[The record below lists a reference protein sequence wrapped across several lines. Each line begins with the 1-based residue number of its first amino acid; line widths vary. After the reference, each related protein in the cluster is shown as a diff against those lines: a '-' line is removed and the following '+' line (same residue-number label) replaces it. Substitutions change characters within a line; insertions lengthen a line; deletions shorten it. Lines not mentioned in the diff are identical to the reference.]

1 MRELRRVVQM
11 MVRVVMFTMP
21 GMVLI
26 GGVAASH
33 DSTPV
38 PAMEETGMDF
48 VQTYVH
54 ALSAH
59 DGEGVAALYAEDA
72 VVTQSV
78 EDGATFTGREE
89 IAGWVNDNVGGLPDL
104 TVTAGNVATSGDI
117 VIWEWTYTGTYSG
130 QYPNA
135 PAGSGQAVTLRG
147 VSVMEVR
154 DGLIV
159 RETLYYDN
167 LSFLTQIGVAATP
180 AE

>member
-1 MRELRRVVQM
+1 MRERGRTVRM
-11 MVRVVMFTMP
+11 TVRVVMFTML
-21 GMVLI
+21 GMVPI
-26 GGVAASH
+26 GSVDASH
-33 DSTPV
+33 ESTPV
-38 PAMEETGMDF
+38 PAREESGMDF
-48 VQTYVH
+48 VATYVD

-59 DGEGVAALYAEDA
+59 DGEAVAALYAEGA
-72 VVTQSV
+72 VVTQAV
-78 EDGATFTGREE
+78 EGGATFTGREE

-167 LSFLTQIGVAATP
+167 LSFLTQIGVEATP
-180 AE
+180 AD